1 MWEWHD
7 EIPPD
12 VIGMEQLSET
22 IQVGGARYA
31 LGGRSYPGFKGRKH
45 FQQDFDALPDT
56 ERLFRTYFDV
66 DPLSERQSML
76 PRFQRD
82 MDPLSEKKSKKKT
95 ITKIANN
102 QDSILLNNKLRK
114 RLQKMQHTNEFTSM
128 DVKNRKLQNDMIQMK
143 HLMESLREPQ
153 QESLATLPESMHD
166 ISENDKLE
174 FIIKVA
180 WILLHI
186 DRAPEDIQEKWK
198 EIRKQTEDLSL
209 SDLVTHMNDMS
220 PPQESLNY
228 FKNMEEN
235 ESPLPPNEMEH
246 HIQNLL
252 DILHIKKY
260 LSTHS
265 KGTNRLSHP
274 LQNAMGSVIRRF
286 KGIFDPLY
294 TVLEKGIPSSL
305 ENTFPSLLLTLH
317 LCDILR
323 DKPKGL
329 YRITDVPPALLT
341 FVTAQLDA
349 VQNYIS
355 KRSKKQQEE
364 FHRQVYALSTQSFKN
379 ENNPIIQLY
388 VKDHNIRLLID
399 QEPISSFFMDGNHLY
414 LLSTTYHNIQEKN
427 TPLELRSIEYDSL
440 HLDDAVFYETDYQ
453 TKRNETVEDVFIL
466 DTLFGEQSILP
477 RSQRGMDQKMA
488 YTSTELAMS
497 MLIAFDNL
505 TSNQNESANWIP
517 FHIYPSSSPFK
528 SQIQLL

>member
-1 MWEWHD
+1 
-7 EIPPD
+7 
-12 VIGMEQLSET
+12 MEQLSET

-198 EIRKQTEDLSL
+198 AIRKQTEDLSL

-453 TKRNETVEDVFIL
+453 TKRNETVEDVFVL
-466 DTLFGEQSILP
+466 DTLFGEQSMP
-477 RSQRGMDQKMA
+477 RSQRGTDSTMA

-505 TSNQNESANWIP
+505 TSNQNESAN
-517 FHIYPSSSPFK
+517 
-528 SQIQLL
+528 

>member
-1 MWEWHD
+1 
-7 EIPPD
+7 
-12 VIGMEQLSET
+12 MEHLSET

-31 LGGRSYPGFKGRKH
+31 LGGRSYPGFKGRKQ

-66 DPLSERQSML
+66 DPLSEGQNML
-76 PRFQRD
+76 PRSQRG
-82 MDPLSEKKSKKKT
+82 MDPLSEEKSEKKSKKKT
-95 ITKIANN
+95 ITKIANH

-153 QESLATLPESMHD
+153 QESLATLPVSMHD

-209 SDLVTHMNDMS
+209 SDLITHMNNMA

-235 ESPLPPNEMEH
+235 ETPLPPNEMEH

-265 KGTNRLSHP
+265 KETNRLSHP

-329 YRITDVPPALLT
+329 YRITNVPPALLT

-349 VQNYIS
+349 VQNYVS
-355 KRSKKQQEE
+355 ARSKKQQEA
-364 FHRQVYALSTQSFKN
+364 FHRQVYALSTQSFTN
-379 ENNPIIQLY
+379 EQRPIIQLY

-453 TKRNETVEDVFIL
+453 TKRDETVEDVFVPTI
-466 DTLFGEQSILP
+466 
-477 RSQRGMDQKMA
+477 A

-505 TSNQNESANWIP
+505 TSNQNESAN
-517 FHIYPSSSPFK
+517 
-528 SQIQLL
+528 

>member
-1 MWEWHD
+1 
-7 EIPPD
+7 
-12 VIGMEQLSET
+12 
-22 IQVGGARYA
+22 
-31 LGGRSYPGFKGRKH
+31 
-45 FQQDFDALPDT
+45 
-56 ERLFRTYFDV
+56 
-66 DPLSERQSML
+66 
-76 PRFQRD
+76 
-82 MDPLSEKKSKKKT
+82 
-95 ITKIANN
+95 
-102 QDSILLNNKLRK
+102 
-114 RLQKMQHTNEFTSM
+114 
-128 DVKNRKLQNDMIQMK
+128 
-143 HLMESLREPQ
+143 
-153 QESLATLPESMHD
+153 
-166 ISENDKLE
+166 
-174 FIIKVA
+174 
-180 WILLHI
+180 LHI

-209 SDLVTHMNDMS
+209 SDLITHMNNMA

-235 ESPLPPNEMEH
+235 ETPLPPNEMEH

-265 KGTNRLSHP
+265 KETNRLSHP

-329 YRITDVPPALLT
+329 YRITNVPPALLT

-349 VQNYIS
+349 VQNYVS
-355 KRSKKQQEE
+355 ARSKKQQEA
-364 FHRQVYALSTQSFKN
+364 FHRQVYALSTQSFTN
-379 ENNPIIQLY
+379 EQRPIIQLY

-453 TKRNETVEDVFIL
+453 TKRDETVEDVFVPTI
-466 DTLFGEQSILP
+466 
-477 RSQRGMDQKMA
+477 A

-505 TSNQNESANWIP
+505 TSNQNESAN
-517 FHIYPSSSPFK
+517 
-528 SQIQLL
+528 

>member
-1 MWEWHD
+1 
-7 EIPPD
+7 
-12 VIGMEQLSET
+12 MEHLSET

-31 LGGRSYPGFKGRKH
+31 LGGRSYPGFKGRKQ

-66 DPLSERQSML
+66 DPLSEGRG
-76 PRFQRD
+76 
-82 MDPLSEKKSKKKT
+82 MDPLSEKKSEKKSKKKT

-198 EIRKQTEDLSL
+198 AIRKQTEDLSL
-209 SDLVTHMNDMS
+209 SDLVTHMNDMA

-260 LSTHS
+260 LSAHS
-265 KGTNRLSHP
+265 TSNRLSHP

-349 VQNYIS
+349 VQNYVS
-355 KRSKKQQEE
+355 ARSKKQQEA
-364 FHRQVYALSTQSFKN
+364 FHRQVYALSTQSFTN
-379 ENNPIIQLY
+379 EQRPIIQLY

-414 LLSTTYHNIQEKN
+414 LLSTTYHNIQKKN

-453 TKRNETVEDVFIL
+453 TKRDETVEDVLVL
-466 DTLFGEQSILP
+466 DPT
-477 RSQRGMDQKMA
+477 MA

-505 TSNQNESANWIP
+505 TSNQNESAN
-517 FHIYPSSSPFK
+517 
-528 SQIQLL
+528 

>member
-1 MWEWHD
+1 
-7 EIPPD
+7 
-12 VIGMEQLSET
+12 MEQLSET

-235 ESPLPPNEMEH
+235 ESALPPNEMEH

-364 FHRQVYALSTQSFKN
+364 FHRQVYALSTQSFTN
-379 ENNPIIQLY
+379 ENKPIIQLY

-414 LLSTTYHNIQEKN
+414 LLSTTYHNIKEKN

-453 TKRNETVEDVFIL
+453 TKRNETVEDVFVL

-477 RSQRGMDQKMA
+477 RSQRGTDSTMA

-505 TSNQNESANWIP
+505 TSNQNESAN
-517 FHIYPSSSPFK
+517 
-528 SQIQLL
+528 

>member
-1 MWEWHD
+1 
-7 EIPPD
+7 
-12 VIGMEQLSET
+12 MEHLSET

-31 LGGRSYPGFKGRKH
+31 LGGRSYPGFKGRKQ

-66 DPLSERQSML
+66 DPLSEGRG
-76 PRFQRD
+76 
-82 MDPLSEKKSKKKT
+82 MDPLSEKKSEKKSKKKT

-198 EIRKQTEDLSL
+198 AIRKQTEDLSL
-209 SDLVTHMNDMS
+209 SDLVTHMNDMA

-260 LSTHS
+260 LSAHS
-265 KGTNRLSHP
+265 TSNRLSHP

-286 KGIFDPLY
+286 KGVFDPLY

-349 VQNYIS
+349 VQNYVS
-355 KRSKKQQEE
+355 ARSKKQQEA
-364 FHRQVYALSTQSFKN
+364 FHRQVYALSTQSFTN
-379 ENNPIIQLY
+379 EQRPIIQLY

-453 TKRNETVEDVFIL
+453 TKRDETVEDVFVPTI
-466 DTLFGEQSILP
+466 
-477 RSQRGMDQKMA
+477 A

-505 TSNQNESANWIP
+505 TSNQNESAN
-517 FHIYPSSSPFK
+517 
-528 SQIQLL
+528 

>member
-1 MWEWHD
+1 
-7 EIPPD
+7 
-12 VIGMEQLSET
+12 MEHLSET

-31 LGGRSYPGFKGRKH
+31 LGGRSYPGFKGRKQ

-66 DPLSERQSML
+66 DPLSEGRG
-76 PRFQRD
+76 

-95 ITKIANN
+95 ITKIANH

-153 QESLATLPESMHD
+153 QESLATLPMSMHD

-209 SDLVTHMNDMS
+209 SDLITHMNDMA

-235 ESPLPPNEMEH
+235 ETPLPPNEMEH

-265 KGTNRLSHP
+265 TSNRLSQP

-286 KGIFDPLY
+286 KGVFDPLY

-349 VQNYIS
+349 VQNYVS
-355 KRSKKQQEE
+355 ARSKKQQEA
-364 FHRQVYALSTQSFKN
+364 FHRQVYALSTQSFTN
-379 ENNPIIQLY
+379 EQRPIIQLY

-453 TKRNETVEDVFIL
+453 TKRDETVEDVFVPTI
-466 DTLFGEQSILP
+466 
-477 RSQRGMDQKMA
+477 A

-505 TSNQNESANWIP
+505 TSNQNESAN
-517 FHIYPSSSPFK
+517 
-528 SQIQLL
+528 